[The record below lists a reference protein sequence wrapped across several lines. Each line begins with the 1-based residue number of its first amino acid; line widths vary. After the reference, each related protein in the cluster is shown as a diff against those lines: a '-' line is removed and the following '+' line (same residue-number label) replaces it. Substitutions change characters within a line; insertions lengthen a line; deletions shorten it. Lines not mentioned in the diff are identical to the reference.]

1 MEASDVFFMTAGVRS
16 WQWCW
21 CAELVR
27 EPWRYVSQQNGGA
40 ICMTEER
47 RDMEEI
53 LPFLQHKMLHKVVE
67 DVGDEL

>member
-1 MEASDVFFMTAGVRS
+1 
-16 WQWCW
+16 
-21 CAELVR
+21 
-27 EPWRYVSQQNGGA
+27 
-40 ICMTEER
+40 MTEER